1 MGGAPGIRGCDLN
14 VTRIATMLTALSGE
28 SSGGGPVRTPRWA
41 YIGNLL
47 LVFFVSAPVL
57 GQDTATAS
65 PAHARQWLSAGELA
79 FAQGRFGD
87 ALDAFEASYRTQRQ
101 PQTLRRIG
109 DAADK
114 LGSHA
119 RAAEAWQAYLKYVPD
134 APDREYIASRIEANH
149 AALSPTHPR
158 TVNLELAPMTA
169 SSDQQHGH
177 TATDS
182 AAPRITHPGESPN
195 PRSERSSQQ
204 AAGPIWLWAAGGA
217 AVIAGIVIA
226 AVVISSGGSP
236 STTAPVQGNVGS
248 AIQTLG
254 SR

>member
-1 MGGAPGIRGCDLN
+1 MR
-14 VTRIATMLTALSGE
+14 TR
-28 SSGGGPVRTPRWA
+28 RWA

-47 LVFFVSAPVL
+47 LALFVSSPVL
-57 GQDTATAS
+57 GQDAAAGS
-65 PAHARQWLSAGELA
+65 PAQWLSAGELA

-87 ALDAFEASYRTQRQ
+87 ALDAFEASYRKQRA

-134 APDREYIASRIEANH
+134 APDRDYLASRIDANH
-149 AALSPTHPR
+149 AALGPTHPR
-158 TVNLELAPMTA
+158 TVNVEIAPMTV

-177 TATDS
+177 NAGSDS
-182 AAPRITHPGESPN
+182 AVSSSLVTHTGDGAES
-195 PRSERSSQQ
+195 RTERASTHG
-204 AAGPIWLWAAGGA
+204 AGPIWLWAAGGA
-217 AVIAGIVIA
+217 ALIAGIVIA

-236 STTAPVQGNVGS
+236 TPSDPVQGNVGS

>member
-1 MGGAPGIRGCDLN
+1 ML
-14 VTRIATMLTALSGE
+14 LTALSGE
-28 SSGGGPVRTPRWA
+28 SSGGGPVQTRRWA
-41 YIGNLL
+41 YIGNLVL
-47 LVFFVSAPVL
+47 AFFVSTPVAVFA
-57 GQDTATAS
+57 QNAQEQASAS
-65 PAHARQWLSAGELA
+65 PAHEWLDAGELA

-87 ALDAFEASYRTQRQ
+87 ALDAFEASYRKRRE

-134 APDREYIASRIEANH
+134 AADREYIASRIDANH
-149 AALSPTHPR
+149 AALGPMHPR
-158 TVNLELAPMTA
+158 TVNIEIVPMTV

-177 TATDS
+177 NAADS
-182 AAPRITHPGESPN
+182 APSLAVTRTGEDAE
-195 PRSERSSQQ
+195 PRSERVNKQP
-204 AAGPIWLWAAGGA
+204 AGPIWLWAAGGA
-217 AVIAGIVIA
+217 VVVAGIIVA
-226 AVVISSGGSP
+226 AVVISAGGSP
-236 STTAPVQGNVGS
+236 SMSDPVQGNVGS

>member
-1 MGGAPGIRGCDLN
+1 MY
-14 VTRIATMLTALSGE
+14 IALMLTALSGE
-28 SSGGGPVRTPRWA
+28 SSGGRPVRTRRWA

-47 LVFFVSAPVL
+47 LVLLASGPAL
-57 GQDTATAS
+57 AQDAALAT
-65 PAHARQWLSAGELA
+65 PAQDWLSVGELA

-87 ALDAFEASYRTQRQ
+87 ALDAFEASYRKQQ
-101 PQTLRRIG
+101 APQTLRRIG

-114 LGSHA
+114 LGTHA
-119 RAAEAWQAYLKYVPD
+119 RAAEAWQAYLKHVPD

-149 AALSPTHPR
+149 AALGPAHPR
-158 TVNLELAPMTA
+158 TVNIELAPMTV

-177 TATDS
+177 NASDS
-182 AAPRITHPGESPN
+182 APMLAVKHDE
-195 PRSERSSQQ
+195 PRSERASTQ

-226 AVVISSGGSP
+226 AVVVSAGGSP
-236 STTAPVQGNVGS
+236 STTDPVQGNVGS

>member
-1 MGGAPGIRGCDLN
+1 
-14 VTRIATMLTALSGE
+14 
-28 SSGGGPVRTPRWA
+28 VRTRRWV
-41 YIGNLL
+41 YIGSLL
-47 LVFFVSAPVL
+47 LAFFVSASAL
-57 GQDTATAS
+57 GQDAAAAS
-65 PAHARQWLSAGELA
+65 PAQWLSAGELA

-87 ALDAFEASYRTQRQ
+87 ALDAFEASYRKQRA
-101 PQTLRRIG
+101 PHTLRRIG

-134 APDREYIASRIEANH
+134 APDRDYLASRIDANH
-149 AALSPTHPR
+149 AALGPTHPR
-158 TVNLELAPMTA
+158 TVNIEIAPMTV

-177 TATDS
+177 NASDS
-182 AAPRITHPGESPN
+182 AVSSTLVTHTGDSAES
-195 PRSERSSQQ
+195 RTERASTHG
-204 AAGPIWLWAAGGA
+204 AGPIWLWAAGGA

-226 AVVISSGGSP
+226 AVVISSAGSP
-236 STTAPVQGNVGS
+236 TPSDPVQGNVGS

>member
-1 MGGAPGIRGCDLN
+1 MR
-14 VTRIATMLTALSGE
+14 TR
-28 SSGGGPVRTPRWA
+28 RWA
-41 YIGNLL
+41 YIGSLL
-47 LVFFVSAPVL
+47 LALLASAPVHAQEAS
-57 GQDTATAS
+57 GAS
-65 PAHARQWLSAGELA
+65 PAQEWLSAGELA

-87 ALDAFEASYRTQRQ
+87 ALDAFEASYRKQRE

-119 RAAEAWQAYLKYVPD
+119 RAAEAWKAYLKQVPD
-134 APDREYIASRIEANH
+134 APDRAYIASRIDANR
-149 AALSPTHPR
+149 AALGPARPR
-158 TVNLELAPMTA
+158 SVNIEVAPMTV

-177 TATDS
+177 NAADS
-182 AAPRITHPGESPN
+182 APALALTHTGEGGE
-195 PRSERSSQQ
+195 PRSERGSKQS
-204 AAGPIWLWAAGGA
+204 AGPIWLWAAGGA

-226 AVVISSGGSP
+226 AVVVSSAGSTNTP
-236 STTAPVQGNVGS
+236 DPVQGNVGS

>member
-1 MGGAPGIRGCDLN
+1 
-14 VTRIATMLTALSGE
+14 VWTR
-28 SSGGGPVRTPRWA
+28 RWA

-47 LVFFVSAPVL
+47 LAFLVSAPAL
-57 GQDTATAS
+57 GQDAAAAS
-65 PAHARQWLSAGELA
+65 PAQWLSAGELA

-87 ALDAFEASYRTQRQ
+87 ALDAFEASYRKQRA

-134 APDREYIASRIEANH
+134 APDRDYLASRIDANH
-149 AALSPTHPR
+149 AALGPTHPK
-158 TVNLELAPMTA
+158 TVNIEIAPMTV

-177 TATDS
+177 NAASDS
-182 AAPRITHPGESPN
+182 DVSSALVTHTGDRAES
-195 PRSERSSQQ
+195 RTERASTHG
-204 AAGPIWLWAAGGA
+204 AGPIWLWAAGGA

-236 STTAPVQGNVGS
+236 TPSDPVQGNVGS

>member
-1 MGGAPGIRGCDLN
+1 MRM
-14 VTRIATMLTALSGE
+14 R
-28 SSGGGPVRTPRWA
+28 RWA

-47 LVFFVSAPVL
+47 IALFVSAPVL
-57 GQDTATAS
+57 GQDAAAAS
-65 PAHARQWLSAGELA
+65 PAQWLTAGELA

-87 ALDAFEASYRTQRQ
+87 ALDAFEASYRKERA

-134 APDREYIASRIEANH
+134 APDRDYLASRIDANH
-149 AALSPTHPR
+149 AALGPTHPR
-158 TVNLELAPMTA
+158 TVNMEIAPMTV

-177 TATDS
+177 NASDS
-182 AAPRITHPGESPN
+182 ALTLVTHTGDSRDPRN
-195 PRSERSSQQ
+195 ERASKHG
-204 AAGPIWLWAAGGA
+204 AGPIWLWAAGGA

-226 AVVISSGGSP
+226 AVVISGGSP
-236 STTAPVQGNVGS
+236 STSDPVQGNVGS

>member
-1 MGGAPGIRGCDLN
+1 MR
-14 VTRIATMLTALSGE
+14 TRC
-28 SSGGGPVRTPRWA
+28 WA

-47 LVFFVSAPVL
+47 IAVIASAPAFA
-57 GQDTATAS
+57 QDGSGAS
-65 PAHARQWLSAGELA
+65 HAVEWLNAGELA

-87 ALDAFEASYRTQRQ
+87 ALDAFEASYRKRRE

-134 APDREYIASRIEANH
+134 APDREYIASRIDANH
-149 AALSPTHPR
+149 AALGPTHPR
-158 TVNLELAPMTA
+158 SVSIEVPPMTVT
-169 SSDQQHGH
+169 SDQQHGRS
-177 TATDS
+177 ASES
-182 AAPRITHPGESPN
+182 AAPSLAVAQTGESSDA
-195 PRSERSSQQ
+195 RSERTHRQP
-204 AAGPIWLWAAGGA
+204 AGPIWLWAAGGA
-217 AVIAGIVIA
+217 VVVAGIVIA
-226 AVVISSGGSP
+226 AVLISSGSSSGASD
-236 STTAPVQGNVGS
+236 PVQGNVGS

>member
-1 MGGAPGIRGCDLN
+1 MR
-14 VTRIATMLTALSGE
+14 TRRL
-28 SSGGGPVRTPRWA
+28 A

-47 LVFFVSAPVL
+47 VALIAS
-57 GQDTATAS
+57 S
-65 PAHARQWLSAGELA
+65 PAFAQDAAASSHAVEWLNAGELA

-87 ALDAFEASYRTQRQ
+87 ALDAFEASYRKRRE

-134 APDREYIASRIEANH
+134 APDREYIASRIDANH
-149 AALSPTHPR
+149 AALGPTHPR
-158 TVNLELAPMTA
+158 TVNGEIAPMTVT
-169 SSDQQHGH
+169 SDRQHGLN
-177 TATDS
+177 ASES
-182 AAPRITHPGESPN
+182 AAPSLAVAHTGEGSDQ
-195 PRSERSSQQ
+195 RSERANKQP
-204 AAGPIWLWAAGGA
+204 AGPIWLWAAGGA
-217 AVIAGIVIA
+217 VVVAGIVIA
-226 AVVISSGGSP
+226 AVLISAGSGSGASD
-236 STTAPVQGNVGS
+236 PVQGNVGS

>member
-1 MGGAPGIRGCDLN
+1 MR
-14 VTRIATMLTALSGE
+14 TR
-28 SSGGGPVRTPRWA
+28 RWA
-41 YIGNLL
+41 YIGSLL
-47 LVFFVSAPVL
+47 LAFFVSAPVL
-57 GQDTATAS
+57 GQDSGQHAAAAS
-65 PAHARQWLSAGELA
+65 PAQWLSAGELA

-87 ALDAFEASYRTQRQ
+87 ALDAFEASYRKQRT

-134 APDREYIASRIEANH
+134 APDRDYLASRIDANH
-149 AALSPTHPR
+149 AALGPTHPR
-158 TVNLELAPMTA
+158 TVNIEIAPMTV

-177 TATDS
+177 NASDS
-182 AAPRITHPGESPN
+182 DVSSTLVTHTGDGAES
-195 PRSERSSQQ
+195 RTERASTHG
-204 AAGPIWLWAAGGA
+204 AGPIWLWAAGGA

-236 STTAPVQGNVGS
+236 TPSDPVQGNVGS